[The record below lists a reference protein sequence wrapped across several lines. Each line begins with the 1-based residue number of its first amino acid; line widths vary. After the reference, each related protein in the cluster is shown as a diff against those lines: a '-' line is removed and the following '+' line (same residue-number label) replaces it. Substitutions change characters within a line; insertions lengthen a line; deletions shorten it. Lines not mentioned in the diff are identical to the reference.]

1 MTAIDDEILTKLT
14 NIEVNEYL
22 TFLPV
27 LQQHFRVQIQHFKGG
42 RVAHFCKEWEKITS
56 DCEVLDIVR
65 GQRIEFDTEP
75 FQNSPRLQS
84 NFTDAQRAVIRS
96 EISKLVEKSVIIRTQ
111 HKPGEFI
118 SSILV
123 RPKKDGTNRMILNLK
138 DLNQHVQ
145 YFHFKMET
153 LIDAIRLMTPNC
165 FMGSVDLKDAYYSVP
180 IARAHQKFLKFEWEG
195 SLYAFTCFPNGL
207 ASCPRK
213 FTKLLKPV
221 YSVLRQLGHLSSLY
235 IDDSIYM
242 GKTMTGV

>member
-1 MTAIDDEILTKLT
+1 MDEQQIYQPPQKAGRGQQEVTAIDNEILTKLT
-14 NIEVNEYL
+14 NSEVNEYL

-42 RVAHFCKEWEKITS
+42 RVAHFCKEWEKNTS

-84 NFTDAQRAVIRS
+84 NFTDAPDAERAVIRS
-96 EISKLVEKSVIIRTQ
+96 EISKLGEKSVIIRTQ
-111 HKPGEFI
+111 HEPGEFI
-118 SSILV
+118 SSIFV

-145 YFHFKMET
+145 CFHFKMET

-165 FMGSVDLKDAYYSVP
+165 FMGSVDLKELNNQQLVESTSNINLQV
-180 IARAHQKFLKFEWEG
+180 
-195 SLYAFTCFPNGL
+195 SL
-207 ASCPRK
+207 
-213 FTKLLKPV
+213 V
-221 YSVLRQLGHLSSLY
+221 
-235 IDDSIYM
+235 
-242 GKTMTGV
+242 